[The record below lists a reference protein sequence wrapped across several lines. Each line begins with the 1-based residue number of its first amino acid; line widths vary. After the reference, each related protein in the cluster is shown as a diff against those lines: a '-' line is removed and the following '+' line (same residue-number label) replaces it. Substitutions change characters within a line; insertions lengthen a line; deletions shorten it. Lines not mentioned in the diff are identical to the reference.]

1 MAVTDSEPQAPNA
14 PKYRFVQQPDPAC
27 LSEAEQIRMEG
38 FGSPVRRAQFLL
50 GRTALRQLAAAHL
63 GCVPA
68 EVPLA
73 LAPSGAPVLPG
84 TGLYL
89 SLSHSLDGA
98 LAVLAPHPVGCD
110 LEAPPLRPRDVLALS
125 HRFFSPSE
133 SALLEALDPA
143 ERTAAFLT
151 QWTRKEAAYKSGAVD
166 WPEAVATAWQEGPNP
181 LAQGH
186 LFLTVPD
193 ELPDG
198 WTARI
203 ALFLAD

>member
-1 MAVTDSEPQAPNA
+1 MTVTDSDSMPPTH
-14 PKYRFVQQPDPAC
+14 RFVQQPDPDC
-27 LSEAEQIRMEG
+27 LSKAEHARMEG

-63 GCVPA
+63 GCNPG
-68 EVPLA
+68 EVPLE

-84 TGLYL
+84 TNVHL

-110 LEAPPLRPRDVLALS
+110 LEAPPRRPRDVLALS
-125 HRFFSPSE
+125 QRFFPPSE
-133 SALLEALDPA
+133 SALLETLDPA
-143 ERTAAFLT
+143 ERLATFLT

-166 WPEAVATAWQEGPNP
+166 WPEAVSTAWQDGPNP
-181 LAQGH
+181 LAQGS

-193 ELPDG
+193 GLPEG

-203 ALFLAD
+203 ALLRAN